1 MLVPSEKI
9 IKPAGWL
16 AMALLANAGLR
27 QAGVYNFTAIEAE
40 GLDVL
45 IQLIGGI
52 YAVLL
57 AFTNFRHMT
66 LGEDACRSYL
76 G

>member
-1 MLVPSEKI
+1 L
-9 IKPAGWL
+9 AG
-16 AMALLANAGLR
+16 NGGLR

-40 GLDVL
+40 GLNVL

-57 AFTNFRHMT
+57 AFTIFVI
-66 LGEDACRSYL
+66 
-76 G
+76 